1 MTESV
6 LITGV
11 SGFIGGHLAR
21 LLPAAGLRVVG
32 AVRRPDQTAHLAR
45 ELGCEV
51 VCLSPDDQ
59 VAWRKA
65 LQSVDYVVHAAG
77 LAHRLRPSRADV
89 VHFFAANE
97 TMTAQVASACGEAG
111 VRRLINLSS
120 IAVIAHETQWGSS
133 NATPP
138 TEMLRSTAEHHPQSA
153 YGLSK
158 LAGEQ
163 AARQILQG
171 SSCDLL
177 NARIPAVYGPS
188 MKGNLPRLLRWI
200 RSGIPL
206 PVGAFSHP
214 RSYLSIWNLADF
226 MTAALRAPPRFQLNL
241 AVADHEQ
248 YSTPELIA
256 LLGGLMDK
264 PVRIIGGRSA
274 WIATLAKWVGR
285 ARDIER
291 LQQSTVIDL
300 EPLREHFQWQPP
312 YSAKECWQRVLSGE
326 APPQ

>member
-1 MTESV
+1 M
-6 LITGV
+6 
-11 SGFIGGHLAR
+11 
-21 LLPAAGLRVVG
+21 
-32 AVRRPDQTAHLAR
+32 
-45 ELGCEV
+45 
-51 VCLSPDDQ
+51 
-59 VAWRKA
+59 
-65 LQSVDYVVHAAG
+65 
-77 LAHRLRPSRADV
+77 
-89 VHFFAANE
+89 
-97 TMTAQVASACGEAG
+97 
-111 VRRLINLSS
+111 
-120 IAVIAHETQWGSS
+120 IAHETQWGSS

-138 TEMLRSTAEHHPQSA
+138 TAMLRSTAELYPQSA

-163 AARQILQG
+163 AARRILQG

-188 MKGNLPRLLRWI
+188 MKGNLPRLIRWI

-226 MTAALRAPPRFQLNL
+226 VTVALRAPLRFKLNL
-241 AVADHEQ
+241 AVADREP
-248 YSTPELIA
+248 YSTPELIT
-256 LLGGLMDK
+256 LLGGLMGK
-264 PVRIIGGRSA
+264 PVRIIGGRSE
-274 WIATLAKWVGR
+274 WIATLAKWMGR

-300 EPLREHFQWQPP
+300 QPLREHFQWQPP
-312 YSAKECWQRVLSGE
+312 YSAKECWQCVLSGE